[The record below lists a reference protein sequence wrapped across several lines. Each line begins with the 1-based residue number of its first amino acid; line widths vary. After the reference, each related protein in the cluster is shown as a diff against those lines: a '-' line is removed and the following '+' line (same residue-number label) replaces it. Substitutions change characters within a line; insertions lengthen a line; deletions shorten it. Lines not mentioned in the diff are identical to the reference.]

1 MSFYTPHFNPE
12 SVEIGRVHN
21 NDNNQ
26 RNDELQHINHPYTF
40 HIFIDSDDKEL
51 QNKYIK
57 KINSHNAMVDNN
69 PYPDSGFDLFIP
81 TEFSGEYQP
90 HTRTKVD
97 YKVIGMMEYSLSKK
111 IVPYYIYPR
120 SSISKTPLQLCNNVG
135 IIDSGYRGHLMSYF
149 ANHNTVLPDS
159 SSTSENAGSNPYIVV
174 NTQTKSNPYVVEP
187 YTRLTQVCN
196 NNLAPFYVKF
206 HNTKDYF
213 TETERAD
220 GGFGSTGV

>member
-51 QNKYIK
+51 QNKYIN

-69 PYPDSGFDLFIP
+69 SYPDSGFDLFIP

-111 IVPYYIYPR
+111 IVPYTFI
-120 SSISKTPLQLCNNVG
+120 L
-135 IIDSGYRGHLMSYF
+135 
-149 ANHNTVLPDS
+149 VLLLVKHHFNYVIML
-159 SSTSENAGSNPYIVV
+159 ELLIVDIV
-174 NTQTKSNPYVVEP
+174 
-187 YTRLTQVCN
+187 
-196 NNLAPFYVKF
+196 
-206 HNTKDYF
+206 DI
-213 TETERAD
+213 
-220 GGFGSTGV
+220 